1 MDSITQTANARLFEI
16 AERVLPGAGL
26 GGYALAEDIRFV
38 FAEGRGARMRRDT
51 CTAFYEQHDNGQ
63 EGVRRSSRSF

>member
-1 MDSITQTANARLFEI
+1 MDVAAPTENTRLYEI

-38 FAEGRGARMRRDT
+38 FAEGKGARLRVP
-51 CTAFYEQHDNGQ
+51 AH
-63 EGVRRSSRSF
+63 